1 MNQELLRYNP
11 DYVRLPGGGLTW
23 AGKVSYWLARDHLLV
38 VEVQVVSESYR
49 RIDLKDFQR
58 LSLMVTRTHLWQSI
72 ILGLITIG
80 ISGFSLAIFSL
91 ERANGFSEPSGIVT
105 IVVFGVLSMLLTAGL
120 VASLR
125 RGIGCRTELQTSVQ
139 SIPLRGLRRWRKA
152 EQFLAAITPAIQAAQ
167 AHLPKPADI
176 TPQPE
181 LAPSPVDP
189 LVPTEN

>member
-1 MNQELLRYNP
+1 MNQELLRHNP
-11 DYVRLPGGGLTW
+11 DYVRLPGGGLTS
-23 AGKVSYWLARDHLLV
+23 AGMVSYWLARDHLLV

-49 RIDLKDFQR
+49 RIELRDFQS
-58 LSLMVTRTHLWQSI
+58 LSLLATWTHLWSSI
-72 ILGLITIG
+72 LLGVIAIG
-80 ISGFSLAIFSL
+80 MCGFSLVTFSL
-91 ERANGFSEPSGIVT
+91 ERANGFSEPSGIV
-105 IVVFGVLSMLLTAGL
+105 VVFGVISMLLTAGL

-139 SIPLRGLRRWRKA
+139 TIPLAGLRRWRKA

-167 AHLPKPADI
+167 AHLPKSADI

-181 LAPSPVDP
+181 LAPSPGDP